1 MSPHHFYCHRSCWV
15 NKAVLVTQTQT
26 REGLSLSPGAGGGA
40 GTIFLLSPLVGTDH
54 YNGPHPTLCP
64 PVTGNCHSKVKQR
77 HGETQ
82 NIWRGSYL
90 QSVPTLNGKY
100 NPDTAPG
107 LGWGGSVS
115 PIILG
120 NVLPEMRCV
129 QYQQKCEQW
138 QELGQVLLQWLTE
151 NNMAALLISSPHWNK
166 FSSWRQEGRFYS
178 VIQSAAITYNSLC
191 AELNFVS
198 IVDRSGHFSD

>member
-82 NIWRGSYL
+82 NIWRGSTKRSHTEWKV
-90 QSVPTLNGKY
+90 QSWHSPWS
-100 NPDTAPG
+100 G
-107 LGWGGSVS
+107 LGRLRVS
-115 PIILG
+115 DNPGKCFARDEMCPISA
-120 NVLPEMRCV
+120 EMRAMTRT
-129 QYQQKCEQW
+129 
-138 QELGQVLLQWLTE
+138 GPGPAT
-151 NNMAALLISSPHWNK
+151 MI
-166 FSSWRQEGRFYS
+166 
-178 VIQSAAITYNSLC
+178 
-191 AELNFVS
+191 
-198 IVDRSGHFSD
+198 DRE